1 MKKKRFTE
9 AQIVSI
15 LHQQEAGKSAKDIS
29 REHGISDATFYN
41 WKAKYGGMQVSDVK
55 RMKDLE
61 EENARLKRIVANQ
74 TLEIDAIKTVLEKK
88 LRRPDDKREVAV
100 MLVQEK
106 LSVRRACKLV
116 ALPRSVL
123 MYQKKPKDDSSL
135 IEALHEL
142 VDKHPTIGFWKCY
155 YRLRRK
161 GCDCNHKRL
170 YRVYTM
176 LRLNVRRKARR
187 RLPQRIK
194 QPLMVPQAVNQG
206 WSMDFMCDSLVDGR
220 RFRLLNI
227 IDDYNRES
235 LAIEIDTSLPAL
247 RVIRTLEQ
255 LIERRTKPQVIRVD
269 NGPEFISDRLQQ
281 WCDDRQI
288 RLQFMQPGKPM
299 QNGFVERNNGSLRK
313 ELLDAYLFYSLPEV
327 RQMAHEWQQDYNYQ
341 RPHESLGNVPPVEF
355 INPFP

>member
-1 MKKKRFTE
+1 
-9 AQIVSI
+9 
-15 LHQQEAGKSAKDIS
+15 
-29 REHGISDATFYN
+29 
-41 WKAKYGGMQVSDVK
+41 
-55 RMKDLE
+55 
-61 EENARLKRIVANQ
+61 
-74 TLEIDAIKTVLEKK
+74 
-88 LRRPDDKREVAV
+88 

-106 LSVRRACKLV
+106 LSVRRACRLV
-116 ALPRSVL
+116 GLPRSVL
-123 MYQKKPKDDSSL
+123 MYQRKPKDDSSL

-155 YRLRRK
+155 YRMRRK
-161 GCDCNHKRL
+161 GYDCNHKRL

-176 LRLNVRRKARR
+176 LKLNVRRKAKR
-187 RLPQRIK
+187 RLPQRFK
-194 QPLMVPQAVNQG
+194 QPLLVPPAINQG

-227 IDDYNRES
+227 IDNYNRES

-255 LIERRTKPQVIRVD
+255 LVERKGKPQTIRVD

-281 WCDDRQI
+281 WCDDKQVQ
-288 RLQFMQPGKPM
+288 LQFIQPGKPM

-313 ELLDAYLFYSLPEV
+313 ELLDAYLFYSLREV
-327 RQMAHEWQQDYNYQ
+327 REMAEEWQPDYNHE

-355 INPFP
+355 I

>member
-1 MKKKRFTE
+1 
-9 AQIVSI
+9 
-15 LHQQEAGKSAKDIS
+15 
-29 REHGISDATFYN
+29 
-41 WKAKYGGMQVSDVK
+41 
-55 RMKDLE
+55 
-61 EENARLKRIVANQ
+61 
-74 TLEIDAIKTVLEKK
+74 
-88 LRRPDDKREVAV
+88 

-106 LSVRRACKLV
+106 LSVRRACSLV
-116 ALPRSVL
+116 SLPRSVM
-123 MYQKKPKDDSSL
+123 MYQRIPKDDSSL
-135 IEALHEL
+135 IEALHQL

-161 GCDCNHKRL
+161 GYSCNHKKL
-170 YRVYTM
+170 YRVYTL

-187 RLPQRIK
+187 RIPQRIK
-194 QPLMVPQAVNQG
+194 EPLLVPAMVNHS

-247 RVIRTLEQ
+247 RVIRTLQQ
-255 LIERRTKPQVIRVD
+255 LIEMRNKPQTIRVD

-281 WCDDRQI
+281 WCDEKRI
-288 RLQFMQPGKPM
+288 HLQFIQPGKPM

-327 RQMAHEWQQDYNYQ
+327 REMAEEWRQDYNCQ
-341 RPHESLGNVPPVEF
+341 RPHQSLGFIPPVEF
-355 INPFP
+355 I

>member
-1 MKKKRFTE
+1 
-9 AQIVSI
+9 
-15 LHQQEAGKSAKDIS
+15 
-29 REHGISDATFYN
+29 
-41 WKAKYGGMQVSDVK
+41 
-55 RMKDLE
+55 
-61 EENARLKRIVANQ
+61 
-74 TLEIDAIKTVLEKK
+74 
-88 LRRPDDKREVAV
+88 

-106 LSVRRACKLV
+106 MSVRRACKWV

-123 MYQKKPKDDSSL
+123 MYEKKPKDDSPL
-135 IEALHEL
+135 IAALHEL
-142 VDKHPTIGFWKCY
+142 VSKYPTIGFWKCY

-161 GCDCNHKRL
+161 GYACNHKRL

-194 QPLMVPQAVNQG
+194 QPLEVPLAINQG

-255 LIERRTKPQVIRVD
+255 LIERRTKPAQIRVD
-269 NGPEFISDRLQQ
+269 NGPEFISGRLQQ
-281 WCDDRQI
+281 WCDNKQI
-288 RLQFMQPGKPM
+288 RLQFIQPGKPM

-313 ELLDAYLFYSLPEV
+313 ELLDAYLFYSLREV
-327 RQMAHEWQQDYNYQ
+327 RQMAEEWQHDYNHE

-355 INPFP
+355 INPNPFEY